1 MKKKKFSPHVLNE
14 IASTVLTKV
23 KASVCIFL
31 TKKELSSML
40 QVTTKTIERAG
51 IKHTYSNGKCIYN
64 TKEIF
69 TILENNYTG
78 RSSLSSAIRSS
89 VEEFLIDYTQSL
101 MRIIMIDNPDI
112 NINSPERWICQDYLI
127 KIGISARKLY
137 FLRKTKKIAYS
148 TFTNSRFY
156 YKIGDIIECFKDI
169 KKSEIEFL
177 IKNSLFYQYIS
188 KGAL

>member
-1 MKKKKFSPHVLNE
+1 
-14 IASTVLTKV
+14 
-23 KASVCIFL
+23 
-31 TKKELSSML
+31 ML

-78 RSSLSSAIRSS
+78 RSTLSSAIRSS

-112 NINSPERWICQDYLI
+112 NINSPERWIC
-127 KIGISARKLY
+127 
-137 FLRKTKKIAYS
+137 
-148 TFTNSRFY
+148 
-156 YKIGDIIECFKDI
+156 
-169 KKSEIEFL
+169 
-177 IKNSLFYQYIS
+177 
-188 KGAL
+188 